1 MSLNSIYTVI
11 LLCVEIILMK
21 TFNEII
27 TLEKTNLHLY
37 VLLKKN
43 LNHKNTLLKDKYLI
57 YSEDISLFVLSRLL
71 HALTIFWKL

>member
-37 VLLKKN
+37 VL
-43 LNHKNTLLKDKYLI
+43 
-57 YSEDISLFVLSRLL
+57 
-71 HALTIFWKL
+71 